1 MGTASSTELEDDAMS
16 ASRKKAAL
24 LDALQAGESVSVAA
38 RAAGVSRTRAYEW
51 RSDPSFAARWDSI
64 VESDARRN
72 APLGAAR
79 MVAMRDDR
87 GQPVLG
93 PDLEQ
98 LFALDVSAV
107 DPIVVARLTGRPL
120 AR

>member
-1 MGTASSTELEDDAMS
+1 MST
-16 ASRKKAAL
+16 SRKKAAF
-24 LDALQAGESVSVAA
+24 LDALHAGESVSAA
-38 RAAGVSRTRAYEW
+38 AKAAGVSRTRAYEW
-51 RSDPSFAARWDSI
+51 KGDPSFAVKWDSI
-64 VESDARRN
+64 VEAHARRH

-79 MVAMRDDR
+79 IVAMRDDR

-107 DPIVVARLTGRPL
+107 DPTVVARLIGRQQ

>member
-1 MGTASSTELEDDAMS
+1 MS
-16 ASRKKAAL
+16 ISWKKAAF
-24 LDALQAGESVSVAA
+24 LDALQAGECVAGAA

-51 RSDPSFAARWDSI
+51 RDDPSFAARWDSI
-64 VESDARRN
+64 VESEARRT

-79 MVAMRDDR
+79 MVALRDDR
-87 GQPVLG
+87 GQPILG

-98 LFALDVSAV
+98 LFALDVSTV
-107 DPIVVARLTGRPL
+107 DPAVVARLTGRPL